1 MKAKE
6 QVIEALNELK
16 PEETFMVYDLIL
28 SLKSKV
34 GVKNVDKSL
43 SAYLKARKAL
53 RQCKGS
59 LSKDILKG
67 REDRMR
73 ASCT

>member
-1 MKAKE
+1 MKVKE

-16 PEETFMVYDLIL
+16 PEETLIVYDLIL

-34 GVKNVDKSL
+34 EVKGINKSL
-43 SAYLKARKAL
+43 SAYLKVRKAL

-59 LSKDILKG
+59 LSEDILKG
-67 REDRMR
+67 REDRI
-73 ASCT
+73 

>member
-1 MKAKE
+1 MKVKE

-16 PEETFMVYDLIL
+16 PAETLMVYDLIL
-28 SLKSKV
+28 SLKSKI
-34 GVKNVDKSL
+34 GVKGVKKPV

-59 LSKDILKG
+59 LSEDILKG
-67 REDRMR
+67 REDRI
-73 ASCT
+73 

>member
-1 MKAKE
+1 MKVKE

-16 PEETFMVYDLIL
+16 PSETLMVYDLIL
-28 SLKSKV
+28 SLKSKI
-34 GVKNVDKSL
+34 GVKGVKKHL

-59 LSKDILKG
+59 LSEDILKG
-67 REDRMR
+67 REDRI
-73 ASCT
+73 